1 MWNLEKKKWYRWTYL
16 QNRNR
21 DTDLENK
28 HMDTKWW
35 NGEWAEL
42 DDCDWC
48 KHSIDAMYKV
58 SN

>member
-1 MWNLEKKKWYRWTYL
+1 
-16 QNRNR
+16 
-21 DTDLENK
+21 
-28 HMDTKWW
+28 MDTKGW

-42 DDCDWC
+42 EDSDWR